1 VRHGYIGHMV
11 PRFEPAPV
19 HPLSTIDSRPTVL
32 SVLTEGP
39 AVCLL
44 ASGDLDDGSWGVV
57 GAFWLSDD
65 SERGG
70 FVVSPEALW
79 TGSEMARSY
88 RHAVDRGWSP
98 GAVFAYWETQ
108 IGVTGNLMLDP
119 PQHVDSL
126 LHIHRRVGAL

>member
-1 VRHGYIGHMV
+1 MIGG
-11 PRFEPAPV
+11 RRAG
-19 HPLSTIDSRPTVL
+19 
-32 SVLTEGP
+32 SVLPTALVGKHTRLME
-39 AVCLL
+39 
-44 ASGDLDDGSWGVV
+44 ASVHTVPVTPGV
-57 GAFWLSDD
+57 SDD

-88 RHAVDRGWSP
+88 RHAIDRGWSP
-98 GAVFAYWETQ
+98 GAVFAYWQTQ
-108 IGVTGNLMLDP
+108 VGVTGNLMIDP